1 MGSFF
6 ILSLKIVVLVAILW
20 FSAILLSDDVNNL
33 YQELFIKETPV

>member
-6 ILSLKIVVLVAILW
+6 ILSLKIVVLVAIFW

-33 YQELFIKETPV
+33 YQEVFIKEKPV